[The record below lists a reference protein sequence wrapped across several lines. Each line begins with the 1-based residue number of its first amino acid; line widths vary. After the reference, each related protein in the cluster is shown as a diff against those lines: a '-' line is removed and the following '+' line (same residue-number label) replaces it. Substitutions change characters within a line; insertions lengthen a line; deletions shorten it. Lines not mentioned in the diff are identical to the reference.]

1 VFQRCIYQQTGSH
14 YKHIFRTPSPK
25 FTNFII
31 IRFWE
36 GGGSCDQR
44 IAFTPH
50 RTELCEAS
58 TSTFEIIQKYPDQV
72 GLFVQSCDFSNLHPA
87 SVFTEEEQEVL
98 RQYGAIFDEQDEAN
112 WAWTLHKL
120 SEKSQE

>member
-1 VFQRCIYQQTGSH
+1 MLTREDDHKLTLLSAEPPYQTLSELKCSYPCID
-14 YKHIFRTPSPK
+14 PSFSPD
-25 FTNFII
+25 
-31 IRFWE
+31 
-36 GGGSCDQR
+36 DQK

-87 SVFTEEEQEVL
+87 SVFTEEEQDVL
-98 RQYGAIFDEQDEAN
+98 RRYGAIFEEQDEAN
-112 WAWTLHKL
+112 WAWALVH
-120 SEKSQE
+120 